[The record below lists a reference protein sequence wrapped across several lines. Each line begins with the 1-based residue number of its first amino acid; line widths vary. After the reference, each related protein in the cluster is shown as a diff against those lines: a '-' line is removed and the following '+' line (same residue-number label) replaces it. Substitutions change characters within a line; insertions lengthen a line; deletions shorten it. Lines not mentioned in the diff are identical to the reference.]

1 MLIQK
6 EKLGI
11 DGEKVAHISSPKIV
25 TKIRLPVVDLLL
37 IINHVKLK

>member
-11 DGEKVAHISSPKIV
+11 DGEKGAHISSAKIATKIV
-25 TKIRLPVVDLLL
+25 
-37 IINHVKLK
+37 IIESKQAIY